1 MDSGSTF
8 AEYRRLLFTI
18 AYDLLGAV
26 GDAEDVVQEAW
37 LRWDTVDHATVANP
51 RAYLVRVVVNLS
63 LERLRQLRRA
73 REDYVGPWLPEPL
86 WTTEDV
92 AERVSDAEDLATG
105 MLVVLE
111 TLSPLERAAFVLH
124 DVFGFDHPEVAEM
137 LDRSPSA
144 VRQLVHRARD
154 HVRERRPRFRA
165 EPEAARR
172 AADRLMQAATGGS
185 IEGLLEV
192 LAPDVVLYLDGGGAI
207 RTALRPITGAEKV
220 ARLLGAI
227 GPDLPDYELVWDAG
241 TRRAIGYAGG
251 VPLTAL
257 GLDLVDGRVTGI
269 YGVLNPEKLKH
280 LPRT

>member
-1 MDSGSTF
+1 MTEDEF
-8 AEYRRLLFTI
+8 AEYRRLLFTV
-18 AYDLLGAV
+18 AYDLLGTV
-26 GDAEDVVQEAW
+26 SDAEDVVQDAW
-37 LRWDTVDHATVANP
+37 LLWQRADRSAVVNP
-51 RAYLVRVVVNLS
+51 RAYLVRIVVNRS
-63 LERLRQLRRA
+63 LERHRQVARA
-73 REDYVGPWLPEPL
+73 REEYVGPWLPEPL

-92 AERVSDAEDLATG
+92 ADRVTDAEDLATG

-124 DVFGFDHPEVAEM
+124 DVFGFDHPEVAEI

-165 EPEAARR
+165 EPEAARQ

-185 IEGLLEV
+185 LEGLLEV

-207 RTALRPITGAEKV
+207 RSALRPIIGAEKV

-227 GPDLPDYELVWDAG
+227 GPGLPAFDLVWDAG

-269 YGVLNPEKLKH
+269 YGVLNPDKLKH
-280 LPRT
+280 LPEK